1 MKKIRCY
8 IPNVLL
14 TFLLVFFLL
23 AAQLTIFV
31 KAQALNPRIFRQ
43 ITAEENLA
51 DKAYDSLEDYFK
63 SRTNATGIP
72 TEVYMDVIT
81 HEAIRTAMDQSV
93 TTAFDYLNGKT
104 DAYEFCM
111 DFTDLEAS
119 IEGFFSAYAEENSVQ
134 KDQVYEDKVASVITE
149 AEAKIT
155 FVTDTFK
162 FSTMYENGWLETA
175 RKVVSY
181 LNLATVLCVVA
192 AVILFILLIVCNLRQ
207 LEHLLYWSGLAGSIS
222 SLLMLLP
229 CIYVTSTDYF
239 SGFAIKDPQIF
250 AAVVGYLR
258 RLVSG
263 VTTMEIVTLIV
274 SVICFAAFG
283 FFCALRREEAEE
295 KS

>member
-31 KAQALNPRIFRQ
+31 KTQALNPQTFRQ
-43 ITAEENLA
+43 ITAQENLA
-51 DKAYDSLEDYFK
+51 EKAYNSLEDYFK

-72 TEVYMDVIT
+72 AEVYMDVIT
-81 HEAIRTAMDQSV
+81 HEAIRQAMDQSV
-93 TTAFDYLNGKT
+93 STAFAYLDGKT
-104 DAYEFCM
+104 DIYEFRM
-111 DFTDLEAS
+111 DFTELEAS
-119 IEGFFSAYAEENSVQ
+119 IEGFFSVYAEENGVQ
-134 KDQVYEDKVASVITE
+134 KDQVYNDKVASVITE
-149 AEAKIT
+149 AETKIT

-181 LNLATVLCVVA
+181 LNLVTALCVVM
-192 AVILFILLIVCNLRQ
+192 AVILFVLLIVCNLRQ
-207 LEHLLYWSGLAGSIS
+207 LEHLLYWGGLAAGIS
-222 SLLMLLP
+222 SLLMLIP
-229 CIYVTSTDYF
+229 CIYITATDYF

-258 RLVSG
+258 KLVSG
-263 VTTMEIVTLIV
+263 VMTMEIATLILA
-274 SVICFAAFG
+274 VICFVVFG
-283 FFCALRREEAEE
+283 FFSALRREEAEE
-295 KS
+295 